1 MRKEETKM
9 LSNIALKNML
19 DVLNDEGAELETRL
33 NVREELEAGLEEINQ
48 MLINRKM
55 FFSLMF
61 DEENGYSLF
70 MNDLREVIA
79 R

>member
-1 MRKEETKM
+1 
-9 LSNIALKNML
+9 ML

-61 DEENGYSLF
+61 DKENGYSLF
-70 MNDLREVIA
+70 MNDLREGSA